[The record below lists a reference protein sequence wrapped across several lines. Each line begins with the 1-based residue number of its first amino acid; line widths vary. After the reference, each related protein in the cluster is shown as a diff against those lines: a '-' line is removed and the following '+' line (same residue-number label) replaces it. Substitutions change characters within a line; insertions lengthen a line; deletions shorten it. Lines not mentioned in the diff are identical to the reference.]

1 MPTVP
6 SGYSG
11 ISVPMIHDG
20 LARQAVI
27 TFGVDQDGGLT
38 SANDVAN
45 AVLDSIDTTWQPA
58 ISSNVQIGP
67 VKADFNSGG
76 GPVPG
81 FSDTSLR
88 GLAAQ
93 NSIPSNGAL
102 LVRKSTILSGRANR
116 GRFYLPWALEESD
129 VSAIG
134 IIDGSTVT
142 DYQGLM
148 DDFLTALS
156 TNGVP
161 MVVLHSGA
169 GTPAPVSALNVAPV
183 IATQRRR
190 LRSS

>member
-11 ISVPMIHDG
+11 ITVPMIHDG

-45 AVLDSIDTTWQPA
+45 AVLSAIDDTWQVA

-116 GRFYLPWALEESD
+116 GRFYLPWSLEESD

-134 IIDGSTVT
+134 IIDGTTVS
-142 DYQGLM
+142 DYQTLM
-148 DDFLTALS
+148 DDFLTAL
-156 TNGVP
+156 TTEGVP

-190 LRSS
+190 LRST

>member
-1 MPTVP
+1 MPEIP

-11 ISVPMIHDG
+11 ITVPMVHDG

-27 TFGVDQDGGLT
+27 TFGVDHDAGLL

-45 AVLDSIDTTWQPA
+45 AVLDAIDTTWQPA

-67 VKADFNSGG
+67 VKADYNSGG

-81 FSDTSLR
+81 FSDTSIR

-93 NSIPSNGAL
+93 NSVPSNCAL
-102 LVRKSTILSGRANR
+102 LVRKASILSGRANR
-116 GRFYLPWALEESD
+116 GRFYLPWSLEESD

-156 TNGVP
+156 ANDVP

-169 GTPAPVSALNVAPV
+169 GTPAPVSALNVAGLV
-183 IATQRRR
+183 ATQRRR